1 VVAAPRSRLSF
12 PLRSPSC
19 CLKRRNSCG
28 NTLNVSGGRTWEAV
42 QPAKEWIG
50 DVRRKAPAREQHT
63 KHNSAESS
71 HQVTK
76 IISVPVT
83 RRSL

>member
-1 VVAAPRSRLSF
+1 MYAFTSVIPLAFALLLSQAPEFMRQYPQRL
-12 PLRSPSC
+12 
-19 CLKRRNSCG
+19 
-28 NTLNVSGGRTWEAV
+28 GGERTWEAV

-71 HQVTK
+71 HQATK